1 MTRRKRV
8 RRVTQ
13 PMSASKLRDPSI
25 ELLGF
30 KCFRLFRVPRG
41 FEVMAWF
48 DHTHMM
54 ATLARQ

>member
-1 MTRRKRV
+1 
-8 RRVTQ
+8 
-13 PMSASKLRDPSI
+13 MSASKLRDPSI